1 MIPKLDSPQTLKI
14 ISLLAGGM
22 RNFHVLVKES
32 GFDISYNTLSRYVA
46 NSAQFDE
53 SVYANLFDILRK
65 KDSFMTRETV
75 RTLEDT
81 YVVLNELVGQGVI
94 VPKRVGEAGELD
106 EDWEKKQTFTKEE
119 VKDMEAEFGKKL
131 TTDQREVL
139 MGKRKQPKPSVSV
152 DDLFDDDEE
161 EIIEFARNS
170 KAEVLIH
177 PSKEEAKKFL
187 KEDELDERAIDL
199 GALDEAYE
207 DEPKPKD
214 SSFLEELLDGEEE
227 GDQISNGLTDP
238 FEKDLRRT
246 EDVFTSENQ
255 RI

>member
-46 NSAQFDE
+46 NGAQFDE

-65 KDSFMTRETV
+65 KDSFLTRETV

-139 MGKRKQPKPSVSV
+139 MGKRKQLKPSVSV

-161 EIIEFARNS
+161 EVIEFARNS

-187 KEDELDERAIDL
+187 E
-199 GALDEAYE
+199 E
-207 DEPKPKD
+207 DEPKAKPKD

>member
-22 RNFHVLVKES
+22 RNFHALVKES

-46 NSAQFDE
+46 NGAQFDE

-65 KDSFMTRETV
+65 KDSFISRETV
-75 RTLEDT
+75 RILEDT

-139 MGKRKQPKPSVSV
+139 MGKRKQLKPSVSV

-170 KAEVLIH
+170 KAEILIH

-187 KEDELDERAIDL
+187 KEDELDERA
-199 GALDEAYE
+199 EAYE
-207 DEPKPKD
+207 KDEPKAKD

>member
-46 NSAQFDE
+46 NGAQFDE
-53 SVYANLFDILRK
+53 SVYANLFGILRR
-65 KDSFMTRETV
+65 KDSFLTRETV
-75 RTLEDT
+75 RILEDT

-161 EIIEFARNS
+161 EVIEFARNS

-187 KEDELDERAIDL
+187 E
-199 GALDEAYE
+199 E

>member
-22 RNFHVLVKES
+22 RNFHVLMKES

-65 KDSFMTRETV
+65 KDSFLTRETV

-131 TTDQREVL
+131 TTEQREVL
-139 MGKRKQPKPSVSV
+139 MGKRKQLKPSVSV

-161 EIIEFARNS
+161 EVIEFARNS

-177 PSKEEAKKFL
+177 PTKEEAKKFL
-187 KEDELDERAIDL
+187 E
-199 GALDEAYE
+199 E
-207 DEPKPKD
+207 DEPKAKPKD

-227 GDQISNGLTDP
+227 GDHISNGLTDP